1 MTGFIGHG
9 VPRVKAVKCFDI
21 RLDNPFVVF
30 QGDPNE
36 AEPVELSGTLHLTN
50 PESINIRSIKIKLEG
65 KWKVSWFVEPTVSSL
80 QVRDKGIIMDEEL
93 TLYPTDGASTH
104 TSHKIAPGTHE
115 WRFSFKMDPSIPES
129 VEGLP
134 GSFVVYDLKAEI
146 DRGWGSK
153 NLLAEKHVRVIR
165 TLGRDMSE
173 TVPLPYSNEDTWKD
187 KLWYHIY
194 IPTRYYIFG
203 TSITAEFIL
212 CPLHK
217 GIKIGKIKM
226 EILERIQLTTEAGKN
241 RQHSKDT
248 LVASHEEDMPS
259 NTLDPRV
266 EEVTGMP
273 DESYHFKV
281 TLPLERSLNRARQS
295 MDSEHIKIFHN
306 LKIYVNLHN
315 PDGHISQL
323 LVRNLLHIFISPSL
337 RVGDDQ
343 MIQANPSQ
351 LAEVSETN
359 ESGQIEVPPTYERH
373 RLDQLYDDIDPRNF
387 MSGHNT
393 PFYAMSRSTSH
404 ENLNGLFNSA
414 TAANTA
420 ANQRGSIHDPRDLQS
435 RLAQLQDRESHSNI
449 DEDFAHPSPR
459 VIIQTPPPQT
469 SLPSR
474 HSALSFRALLRQSS
488 VRSGVR
494 SPTDSGYFPA
504 LPAHPQVHPPLPEA
518 SSSTPTTP
526 YDMEA
531 LVRIPSYNTA
541 VRTPVVTP
549 PATGD
554 GLPTYDIAMSTPNSP
569 EHSPRNSVV
578 FQNSAQA
585 QAHVRSG
592 SGSDGSDTSSIRT
605 LSLQREI
612 TLRPEGVH

>member
-1 MTGFIGHG
+1 MTGFS
-9 VPRVKAVKCFDI
+9 VAPRAKAARCFDI

-30 QGDPNE
+30 QGDPHE
-36 AEPVELSGTLHLTN
+36 AEPVELSGTLHLNN

-65 KWKVSWFVEPTVSSL
+65 RWKVSWFVEPAVSSL

-93 TLYPTDGASTH
+93 NLYPADGASTA
-104 TSHKIAPGTHE
+104 TSHKIAPGTHD
-115 WRFSFKMDPSIPES
+115 WRFSFRMDPSIPES

-203 TSITAEFIL
+203 TSVTAEFIL

-217 GIKIGKIKM
+217 GVTIGKIKM
-226 EILERIQLTTEAGKN
+226 EILERIQLTTEGGKN

-248 LVASHEEDMPS
+248 VVASHEQEMPT
-259 NTLDPRV
+259 NQLQPRV
-266 EEVTGMP
+266 EEVTGLP

-281 TLPLERSLNRARQS
+281 TLPLERSLNKARQS
-295 MDSEHIKIFHN
+295 VDSEHIKIFHN

-315 PDGHISQL
+315 ADGHVSQL
-323 LVRNLLHIFISPSL
+323 LVRNLLHLFISPNL
-337 RVGDDQ
+337 PVGDDQ
-343 MIQANPSQ
+343 MIQANPTQ

-359 ESGQIEVPPTYERH
+359 ENGQVEVPPSYERH
-373 RLDQLYDDIDPRNF
+373 QLDQLYDDIDPRNF
-387 MSGHNT
+387 MSGQNT
-393 PFYAMSRSTSH
+393 PFVAMSRSTSR
-404 ENLNGLFNSA
+404 EALNGMFNSA

-420 ANQRGSIHDPRDLQS
+420 ANQRGGGAHDIGDLQS
-435 RLAQLQDRESHSNI
+435 RLAQLQDRENHNI

-459 VIIQTPPPQT
+459 VNAQHPPQT
-469 SLPSR
+469 TLPSR
-474 HSALSFRALLRQSS
+474 HSALSFRGLLRQNS
-488 VRSGVR
+488 VR

-504 LPAHPQVHPPLPEA
+504 PGQYHPHAPLAE
-518 SSSTPTTP
+518 SSAGNGTPS

-531 LVRIPSYNTA
+531 LARIPSYNTA

-549 PATGD
+549 PATRD

-569 EHSPRNSVV
+569 EHSPRHLAVM
-578 FQNSAQA
+578 QPPPR
-585 QAHVRSG
+585 AHVRNG
-592 SGSDGSDTSSIRT
+592 SGSDGSDSSSIRT
-605 LSLQREI
+605 LSLQSTI
-612 TLRPEGVH
+612 TARPENAHRVAR